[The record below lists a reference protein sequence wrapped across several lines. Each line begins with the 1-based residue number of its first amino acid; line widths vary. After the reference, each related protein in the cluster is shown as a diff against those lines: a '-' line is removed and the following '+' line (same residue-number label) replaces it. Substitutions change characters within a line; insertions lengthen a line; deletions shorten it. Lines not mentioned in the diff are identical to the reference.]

1 MTRAFNILKN
11 KYLISGIA
19 FMAWMLFFDR
29 NDLMSQYEYRRQLNK
44 LEAEKEF
51 YTIESQK
58 TVQDLNELTTDRSKL
73 EKFAREKYLMKKDN
87 EDVFVIVKEET
98 KKEKVSLFWFKFAA
112 LSITQSGNPN
122 YYSTNKKPYRL

>member
-1 MTRAFNILKN
+1 
-11 KYLISGIA
+11 
-19 FMAWMLFFDR
+19 MAWMLFFDR

-98 KKEKVSLFWFKFAA
+98 KKEKVSLF
-112 LSITQSGNPN
+112 
-122 YYSTNKKPYRL
+122 